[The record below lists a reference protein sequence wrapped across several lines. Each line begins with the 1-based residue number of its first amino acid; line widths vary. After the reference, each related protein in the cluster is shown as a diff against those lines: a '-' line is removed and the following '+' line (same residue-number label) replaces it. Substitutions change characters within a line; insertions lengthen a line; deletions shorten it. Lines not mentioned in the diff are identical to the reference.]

1 MERLILAVMAILFYF
16 ALTSPYETLTW
27 IGIFLTIYIPIKF
40 IWRRAKRR
48 KIREEIE
55 AEIAAF
61 ERSNYAHA
69 SGNDYWTTM
78 NDTGLIGE
86 FNIFKEFERME
97 EKHILT
103 NLYIPKENG
112 TTAEIDLLVVNTKGI
127 HVIESKNY
135 TGKIIGDE
143 KYDKWIQIARKKS
156 RFYSPFLQNANHIL
170 ALKNFLPEIDDQAFT
185 SNIIFGDSCVIEKM
199 IITTPGVIVC
209 QLKDFEY
216 RYYKMMYLRKDILTP
231 EQVEQIYERLKVASL
246 ASPETKAKHVMDAK
260 HSKKRWG
267 RMIHRR
273 YYSK

>member
-1 MERLILAVMAILFYF
+1 
-16 ALTSPYETLTW
+16 
-27 IGIFLTIYIPIKF
+27 
-40 IWRRAKRR
+40 
-48 KIREEIE
+48 
-55 AEIAAF
+55 
-61 ERSNYAHA
+61 
-69 SGNDYWTTM
+69 M

-260 HSKKRWG
+260 HSKKR
-267 RMIHRR
+267 
-273 YYSK
+273 